1 MGGGILPQGIRATI
15 HTKNIPVLG
24 LRAYPEYKL
33 RSTLLPY
40 HGIAVIEYVSR
51 MQWHRMTIEPELLI
65 TGTGDVTR
73 IMDPYDVTIFYE
85 RHT

>member
-1 MGGGILPQGIRATI
+1 
-15 HTKNIPVLG
+15 
-24 LRAYPEYKL
+24 
-33 RSTLLPY
+33 
-40 HGIAVIEYVSR
+40 